1 MQLKNPVKGELD
13 GITDTAG
20 IKLVRAN
27 CCPYITVLE
36 RRRHKQ

>member
-1 MQLKNPVKGELD
+1 MQLKTPEKDKLD

-27 CCPYITVLE
+27 CCPYITVL
-36 RRRHKQ
+36 